1 MSERNHEIES
11 LVESLQ
17 ESQISRRQFVTR
29 AAGLGLSLP
38 VIGGLLA
45 ANGSAATRRT
55 AGASAAAAVVAQA
68 GGTLREGYD
77 LDFSR
82 MDPINTSWY
91 DPGFFALYEAAI
103 TLDQKAKFVPQLAT
117 GWSTKNNGKTWT
129 LKIKKG
135 AKFHSGAPVTAAS
148 IASVFSAII
157 NPKSGSPQIAMWA
170 PVKKVVAKDPQT
182 VEITLKHPYAN
193 LPNVIATGYSRI
205 VNMQTRAKLGND
217 YGKNVIDGTGPFEF
231 VEWVPGDHVTVKRWD
246 AYPGSSTPFFKNKGK
261 AYLEGIRWKFIQEA
275 ASRALAIEN
284 GELDA
289 LHGPAPQDIDRLKKN
304 NNLTVTQLGE
314 ESVWFIGLNFDRLEF
329 KDQRVRQA
337 VSHALDR
344 NAIVQKLVFGY
355 GTPAFGILPTSDP
368 MYDKGVRRFNQFNP
382 EKSKSLMTAA
392 GWKAGGDGIL
402 EKGGKKFSFELAVTN
417 ESFST
422 QLAAVIQA
430 MLKDV
435 GMDVKVSAFDR
446 ATHFA
451 KLGEG
456 VDSFT
461 FKYLWPNPY
470 DVVIVL
476 TSSTAIPIPNWAHAR
491 LPKLDA
497 AHKRFQSAQTPQQLV
512 AATKNG
518 QMVGAE
524 QLPFVP
530 IFTPSNVWV
539 NTKKVHG
546 YLPLPWNLYPYYND
560 VWLET

>member
-1 MSERNHEIES
+1 VSERSPELDS
-11 LVESLQ
+11 LCEGLEQ
-17 ESQISRRQFVTR
+17 NQISRRQFVTR

-38 VIGGLLA
+38 AIGGLLA
-45 ANGSAATRRT
+45 ANGSAASRRAGA
-55 AGASAAAAVVAQA
+55 AGASAVEAVRR

-103 TLDQKAKFVPQLAT
+103 TLDSKAKFVPQLAT
-117 GWSTKNNGKTWT
+117 AWSVSRDGKTWT
-129 LKIKKG
+129 MKIRKG
-135 AKFHSGAPVTAAS
+135 SRFHSGAPVTAA
-148 IASVFSAII
+148 AVAAVFNGII

-170 PVKKVVAKDPQT
+170 PVKRAVAVNATTLKIQ
-182 VEITLKHPYAN
+182 LKHPYAN

-205 VNMQTRAKLGND
+205 VNMKTRAKLGND
-217 YGKNVIDGTGPFEF
+217 YGKKVIDGTGPFQF
-231 VEWVPGDHVTVKRWD
+231 VEWVPGDHVSVKRWD
-246 AYPGSSTPFFKNKGK
+246 GYPGSSTPFFKNKGK
-261 AYLEGIRWKFIQEA
+261 AYLDGIRWKFIQEA
-275 ASRALAIEN
+275 ASRALSIEN

-304 NNLTVTQLGE
+304 GNLTVTELGE
-314 ESVWFIGLNFDRLEF
+314 ESVWFLGLNFDRLEF
-329 KDQRVRQA
+329 GDVRVRQA

-344 NAIVQKLVFGY
+344 EAIVKKLVFGY
-355 GTPAFGILPTSDP
+355 GTTAFGPLPTSDP
-368 MYDKGVRRFNQFNP
+368 TYYKAVEKFNQFDKD
-382 EKSKSLMTAA
+382 KSKSLMGAA
-392 GWKAGGDGIL
+392 GWKAGSDGIL

-422 QLAAVIQA
+422 QFAAVIQA

-435 GMDVKVSAFDR
+435 GMDVKVNTYDR
-446 ATHFA
+446 ATHFS
-451 KLGEG
+451 KLGSG
-456 VDSFT
+456 VDAFT

-470 DVVIVL
+470 DVYVVL
-476 TSSTAIPIPNWAHAR
+476 TSSKAIPVPNWAHAKI
-491 LPKLDA
+491 PALDA
-497 AHKRFQSAQTPQQLV
+497 AHAKFQSAKSPAQLL
-512 AATKNG
+512 AASRSG
-518 QMVGAE
+518 QMIGAE

-560 VWLET
+560 VWMDA

>member
-1 MSERNHEIES
+1 MSERNPEIES

-17 ESQISRRQFVTR
+17 ERQISRRQFVAR
-29 AAGLGLSLP
+29 ATALGFSLP
-38 VIGGLLA
+38 VIGGVLASNSSAASRRGDAQTLA
-45 ANGSAATRRT
+45 AAPAAKT
-55 AGASAAAAVVAQA
+55 

-103 TLDQKAKFVPQLAT
+103 TLDQKARFVAQLAT

-135 AKFHSGAPVTAAS
+135 SKFHSGAPVTAAS
-148 IASVFSAII
+148 VAAVFTAII

-205 VNMQTRAKLGND
+205 VNMKTRAKLGND
-217 YGKNVIDGTGPFEF
+217 YGKKVIDGSGPFQF
-231 VEWVPGDHVTVKRWD
+231 VDWVPGDHVSVKRWD
-246 AYPGSSTPFFKNKGK
+246 AYPGSSTPFFANKGK
-261 AYLEGIRWKFIQEA
+261 AYLDGIRWKYIQEA

-304 NNLTVTQLGE
+304 GNLTVTQLGE
-314 ESVWFIGLNFDRLEF
+314 ESVWFLGLNFDKMEF
-329 KDQRVRQA
+329 GDVRVRQA

-344 NAIVQKLVFGY
+344 DTIVKKLVFGY
-355 GTPAFGILPTSDP
+355 GTTAFGPLPTSDP
-368 MYDKGVRRFNQFNP
+368 TYFKDVQKFNQFDK

-392 GWKAGGDGIL
+392 GWKAGSDGIL
-402 EKGGKKFSFELAVTN
+402 EKSGKKFSFELAVTN

-435 GMDVKVSAFDR
+435 GMDVKVNAYDR
-446 ATHFA
+446 ATHFS
-451 KLGEG
+451 KLGSG

-470 DVVIVL
+470 DVYVVL
-476 TSSTAIPIPNWAHAR
+476 TSSKAIPIPNWAHAKI
-491 LPKLDA
+491 PALDA
-497 AHKRFQSAQTPQQLV
+497 AHAKFQSARTPAQLL
-512 AATKNG
+512 AASRNG

-560 VWLET
+560 VGLEA

>member
-1 MSERNHEIES
+1 MSERNPEIES

-17 ESQISRRQFVTR
+17 EHQISRRQFVAR
-29 AAGLGLSLP
+29 ATALGFSLP

-45 ANGSAATRRT
+45 SNSSAASRRGDAQT
-55 AGASAAAAVVAQA
+55 QAAAPSAKT

-117 GWSTKNNGKTWT
+117 GWSTKNNGKTWQ

-148 IASVFSAII
+148 VAAVFTAII

-217 YGKNVIDGTGPFEF
+217 YGKKVIDGSGPFQF
-231 VEWVPGDHVTVKRWD
+231 VDWVPGDHVSVKRWD

-261 AYLEGIRWKFIQEA
+261 AYLDGINWKYIQEA

-304 NNLTVTQLGE
+304 GNLTVTQLGE
-314 ESVWFIGLNFDRLEF
+314 ESVWFMGLNFTRLEF
-329 KDQRVRQA
+329 GDVRVRQA

-344 NAIVQKLVFGY
+344 KAIVDKLVFGY
-355 GTPAFGILPTSDP
+355 GSTAYGPLPTSDP
-368 MYDKGVRRFNQFNP
+368 TYYKGVEQFNNFDK
-382 EKSKSLMTAA
+382 EKSTSLMSAA
-392 GWKAGGDGIL
+392 GWKAGSDGIL

-422 QLAAVIQA
+422 QLAAVLQG
-430 MLKDV
+430 MLKDI
-435 GMDVKVSAFDR
+435 GMDVKVNAYDR
-446 ATHFA
+446 ATHFS
-451 KLGEG
+451 KLGSG

-470 DVVIVL
+470 DVYVVL
-476 TSSTAIPIPNWAHAR
+476 TSSTAIPIPNWAHAN
-491 LPKLDA
+491 LPALDA
-497 AHKRFQSAQTPQQLV
+497 AHKAFQSAQTPQQLT
-512 AATKNG
+512 AASRKG

-530 IFTPSNVWV
+530 IFTPANVWV

-560 VWLET
+560 VWLDS